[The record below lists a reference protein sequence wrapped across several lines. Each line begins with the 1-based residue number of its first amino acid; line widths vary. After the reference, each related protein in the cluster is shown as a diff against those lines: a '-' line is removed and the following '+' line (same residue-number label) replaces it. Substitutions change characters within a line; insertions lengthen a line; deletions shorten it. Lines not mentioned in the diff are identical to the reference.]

1 MQAMMGAVNSYFKV
15 GVASRPKY
23 NGLLPALIH
32 RPVTYQPDVAVD

>member
-1 MQAMMGAVNSYFKV
+1 MQAMMGAVDSYFKV
-15 GVASRPKY
+15 GVASRPKH